1 MNIQRRLGIEV
12 CPRNRNKKVIQICHV
27 TDATPASSRKIEL
40 SKSRAGIISFSF
52 SPPPFPFFAFIF
64 LPRNADFEMEV
75 ARLKRHFF
83 FFCQEESSRN
93 LVSLFSPS
101 LLLLRYCCA
110 HKYLNKITIR
120 GKEVGLI
127 FKKAPPCI
135 KDYETTMVESGGNFL
150 RDYSCEIVYR
160 EILKRRSTFLSFL
173 AILIF
178 FFFFVEENLRGKQFY
193 AISTRRL

>member
-1 MNIQRRLGIEV
+1 MKFARGIETKRSYRFATLRI
-12 CPRNRNKKVIQICHV
+12 PRRPP
-27 TDATPASSRKIEL
+27 PAKLNFQNPARGL
-40 SKSRAGIISFSF
+40 FLFR
-52 SPPPFPFFAFIF
+52 SPPPPSPFFALIF

-83 FFCQEESSRN
+83 PFFFCEGESSRN
-93 LVSLFSPS
+93 LASLFSPFS
-101 LLLLRYCCA
+101 PFAA

-135 KDYETTMVESGGNFL
+135 KDYETTMVKSGGNFL

-160 EILKRRSTFLSFL
+160 ERIK
-173 AILIF
+173 I
-178 FFFFVEENLRGKQFY
+178 
-193 AISTRRL
+193 ISKKK

>member
-1 MNIQRRLGIEV
+1 MNIQWRLGIEV

-27 TDATPASSRKIEL
+27 TDTTPAPSRKIEL

-52 SPPPFPFFAFIF
+52 SPSSFSFFRPHLSSTQRRFRNGSCAIKTSFFSFFSFAKVNPLETSF
-64 LPRNADFEMEV
+64 L
-75 ARLKRHFF
+75 
-83 FFCQEESSRN
+83 SSP
-93 LVSLFSPS
+93 LLPFSPFA
-101 LLLLRYCCA
+101 A

-135 KDYETTMVESGGNFL
+135 KDYETTMVKSGGNFL

-160 EILKRRSTFLSFL
+160 ERIK
-173 AILIF
+173 I
-178 FFFFVEENLRGKQFY
+178 
-193 AISTRRL
+193 ISKKK

>member
-1 MNIQRRLGIEV
+1 MNIQWRLGIEV

-27 TDATPASSRKIEL
+27 TDTTPAPSRKIEL

-52 SPPPFPFFAFIF
+52 SPFSFSFFRPHLSSTQRRFRNGSCAIKTSFFPFFFF
-64 LPRNADFEMEV
+64 LRRWILSKPRF
-75 ARLKRHFF
+75 
-83 FFCQEESSRN
+83 
-93 LVSLFSPS
+93 SLLPFSPFS
-101 LLLLRYCCA
+101 PFAA

-135 KDYETTMVESGGNFL
+135 KDYETTMVKSGGNFL

-160 EILKRRSTFLSFL
+160 ERIK
-173 AILIF
+173 I
-178 FFFFVEENLRGKQFY
+178 
-193 AISTRRL
+193 ISKKK

>member
-1 MNIQRRLGIEV
+1 MKFARGIETKRSYRFATLRI
-12 CPRNRNKKVIQICHV
+12 PRRPP
-27 TDATPASSRKIEL
+27 PAKLNFQNPARGL
-40 SKSRAGIISFSF
+40 FLFR
-52 SPPPFPFFAFIF
+52 SPPPPSPFFALIF

-83 FFCQEESSRN
+83 PFFFFCEGESSRN
-93 LVSLFSPS
+93 LASLFSPFS
-101 LLLLRYCCA
+101 PFAA

-135 KDYETTMVESGGNFL
+135 KDYETTMVKSGGNFL

-160 EILKRRSTFLSFL
+160 ERIK
-173 AILIF
+173 I
-178 FFFFVEENLRGKQFY
+178 
-193 AISTRRL
+193 ISKKK

>member
-1 MNIQRRLGIEV
+1 MKFARGIETKRSYRFATLRI
-12 CPRNRNKKVIQICHV
+12 PRR
-27 TDATPASSRKIEL
+27 
-40 SKSRAGIISFSF
+40 
-52 SPPPFPFFAFIF
+52 PPPAKLNFQNPARGLFLFRSAPPPSPFFALIF

-83 FFCQEESSRN
+83 PFFFCEGESSRN
-93 LVSLFSPS
+93 LASLFSPFS
-101 LLLLRYCCA
+101 PFAA

-135 KDYETTMVESGGNFL
+135 KDYETTMVKSGGNFL

-160 EILKRRSTFLSFL
+160 ERIK
-173 AILIF
+173 I
-178 FFFFVEENLRGKQFY
+178 
-193 AISTRRL
+193 ISKKK

>member
-1 MNIQRRLGIEV
+1 MNIQWRLGIEV

-27 TDATPASSRKIEL
+27 TDTTPAPSRKIEL

-52 SPPPFPFFAFIF
+52 FPSSFSFFRPHLSSTQRRFRNGSCAIKTSFFSFFSFAKVNPLETSLLSSPL
-64 LPRNADFEMEV
+64 LP
-75 ARLKRHFF
+75 
-83 FFCQEESSRN
+83 
-93 LVSLFSPS
+93 FSPFA
-101 LLLLRYCCA
+101 A

-135 KDYETTMVESGGNFL
+135 KDYETTMVKSGGNFL

-160 EILKRRSTFLSFL
+160 ERIK
-173 AILIF
+173 I
-178 FFFFVEENLRGKQFY
+178 
-193 AISTRRL
+193 ISKKK

>member
-1 MNIQRRLGIEV
+1 MNIQWRLGIEV

-27 TDATPASSRKIEL
+27 TDTTPAPSRKIEL

-52 SPPPFPFFAFIF
+52 SPSSFSFFRPHLSSTQRRFRNGSCAIKTSFF
-64 LPRNADFEMEV
+64 SFFSFAKVNPLETSLLSSPLLP
-75 ARLKRHFF
+75 
-83 FFCQEESSRN
+83 
-93 LVSLFSPS
+93 FSPFA
-101 LLLLRYCCA
+101 A

-135 KDYETTMVESGGNFL
+135 KDYETTMVKSGGNFL

-160 EILKRRSTFLSFL
+160 ERIK
-173 AILIF
+173 I
-178 FFFFVEENLRGKQFY
+178 
-193 AISTRRL
+193 ISKKK